1 MTKAHL
7 TEAIYRR
14 HGAIS
19 RREAAALVDLVLS
32 RIRQGLA
39 AGKPVKITGFGSFSV
54 VRRKPR
60 RGRNPRTGEAVVIP
74 GHASPVFRPSRQ
86 VLLRLNGGRWTEPE
100 GDARHG
106 H

>member
-19 RREAAALVDLVLS
+19 RREAAILVDVVLS
-32 RIRQGLA
+32 RIREGLA

-60 RGRNPRTGEAVVIP
+60 RGRNPRTGESVMIP
-74 GHASPVFRPSRQ
+74 GRASPVFRPSRQ
-86 VLLRLNGGRWTEPE
+86 VLLRLNSEGWIGPE
-100 GDARHG
+100 GNERDG

>member
-32 RIRQGLA
+32 RIRQGLV

-60 RGRNPRTGEAVVIP
+60 RGRNPRTGEPVMIP
-74 GHASPVFRPSRQ
+74 GRVSPVFRPSRQ
-86 VLLRLNGGRWTEPE
+86 VLLRLNGDRWTEPQ

>member
-1 MTKAHL
+1 MTKVHL

-14 HGAIS
+14 HGSIS
-19 RREAAALVDLVLS
+19 RREAAVLVDVVLS
-32 RIRQGLA
+32 RIREGLA

-60 RGRNPRTGEAVVIP
+60 RGRNPRTGEPVMIP
-74 GHASPVFRPSRQ
+74 GRASPVFRPSRQ
-86 VLLRLNGGRWTEPE
+86 VLLRLNHDGWMGPE
-100 GDARHG
+100 GDAHDG